1 MKIANI
7 RKIYQGKVDL
17 KDYFVEDAIRTNQ
30 SIRVIYTGTGES
42 MTLDVEELKN
52 LGLHRDQE
60 FVSQFKK
67 KGKEETY
74 KLISYKWI
82 PDNLKND
89 SIY

>member
-30 SIRVIYTGTGES
+30 KIRVIYTGTGES
-42 MTLDVEELKN
+42 MTLDIEELKN

-60 FVSQFKK
+60 FVSQYKK